1 MAAETVKIALN
12 IAEGA
17 NEIKYCDAKCNF
29 RIYINDTECIV
40 SDASKA
46 KCSWDSKE

>member
-17 NEIKYCDAKCNF
+17 NEIKYCDPPSAISGF
-29 RIYINDTECIV
+29 T
-40 SDASKA
+40 
-46 KCSWDSKE
+46 